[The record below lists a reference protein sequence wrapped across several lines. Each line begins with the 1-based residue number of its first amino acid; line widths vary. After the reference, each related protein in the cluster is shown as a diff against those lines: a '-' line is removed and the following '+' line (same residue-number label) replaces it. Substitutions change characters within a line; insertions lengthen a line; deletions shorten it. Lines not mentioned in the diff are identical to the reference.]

1 MPKGFTDKDV
11 PNMAGK
17 VAVVTGSNTGLG
29 FEAAKVLAGRGAEVV
44 VACRSKDKAE
54 AAMAQIRQEH
64 SNALLK
70 YVPLDLGSLSSV
82 KEAAAQINALPRLDL
97 LINNAG
103 IMIPPYELTA
113 DGFESQF
120 GVNHLGPFALT
131 GLLLDKLNEAPAGRI
146 VNTSS
151 LAANKGRFLFDD
163 INAETGYDAMERYS
177 MSKLANLAFSNELD
191 KRLKA
196 SGSKCVSIACHPGIA
211 TTELSRHFPWWVM
224 LGAPLFWLLCNS
236 PKQGA
241 WPTLMAATDPSLQG
255 GEFCGPSK
263 RKQMAGPG
271 VLVKASANYS
281 QADANKL
288 WDLSAELTGIDYL
301 RNAG

>member
-1 MPKGFTDKDV
+1 MRKGFTDQNV
-11 PNMAGK
+11 PDMTGQT
-17 VAVVTGSNTGLG
+17 VVVTGANTGLG
-29 FEAAKVLAGRGAEVV
+29 FEAAKVLAGRGAQVL
-44 VACRSKDKAE
+44 VACRSATKGE
-54 AAMAQIRQEH
+54 AAMERIRQVH
-64 SNALLK
+64 GDALLQ
-70 YVPLDLGSLSSV
+70 YIPLDLGSLASV
-82 KEAAAQINALPRLDL
+82 HEAAQLINALPRLDL

-131 GLLLDKLNEAPAGRI
+131 GLLLDKLNAAPAGRI

-151 LAANKGRFLFDD
+151 LAANNGEFLFDD
-163 INAETGYDAMERYS
+163 VNAETGYDAMKRYS
-177 MSKLANLAFSNELD
+177 MSKLANLAFSRELD

-196 SGSKCVSIACHPGIA
+196 SGSKCISIACHPGIA

-224 LGAPLFWLLCNS
+224 FAAPLIILLCNS

-241 WPTLMAATDPSLQG
+241 WPTLMAATDSSLRG
-255 GEFCGPSK
+255 GEYCGPSK
-263 RKQMAGPG
+263 RKQMAGPAIT
-271 VLVKASANYS
+271 VSPRQID
-281 QADANKL
+281 QAQVDKL
-288 WDLSAELTGIDYL
+288 WDLSVELTGVDYL